1 MAEHTTHSLS
11 LSTTSHD
18 TALCVILPNTLCGNI
33 NQLRELYDKA
43 YELWPPHINLIYPF
57 VAPESLPRAQEQIQ
71 AHFKN
76 LLDLSKPKTVGLD
89 EAGLFSNRKTDTIFL
104 RESQDPSTS
113 YLVTLRSLA
122 LQALG
127 QSPSGC
133 NLHLTIGQPEDK
145 TLSARD
151 FLLAKAELL
160 PRLDFQV
167 GALAILIRER
177 MAGPESPCRMRLW
190 GTIEVTDSKDAW
202 RPVTPEYWT
211 CQTVPSVSDIPLEE
225 SHEDDG
231 HRESR
236 AVVRE
241 GSTYYYNSQ
250 LDKWAICSEVEQNNE
265 DATTVTVASYNVL
278 IDSEYPPARDR
289 ETLLLRTMLS
299 DSAMADILVLQ
310 EVSDDFLSYLLND
323 AEIQRRYPY
332 TSHAPPSQVDVGPLP
347 SLRNIVV
354 LSRWAFNW
362 RFVPFHRRHKGAVVA
377 LFGLNPS
384 SETSEEQNLVIA
396 GVHLTAGLTDG
407 SVAAKRTELQR
418 LTRYLKQN
426 YNTEPWVVAGDF
438 NITTSTY
445 TIDTAL
451 KDKSITSHTKATLAA
466 MEASISDAGLFDAWS
481 AARVEAADDMG
492 ADNVGELFEGE
503 DGATFDP
510 RNNAL
515 AAGTTGTSHN
525 RPQRYDRILVH
536 PRKTFRIAHFNH
548 FGQPQDIDGVHVV
561 ASDHN
566 GIRASL
572 EVLGKPDLPSGS
584 HDPLLD
590 LPFEHKRAIHNLSST
605 SDLKLVLEKHHMFPT
620 NDEIQRWQHAFSV
633 LKQAVLGVMDN
644 AVSASSDIPLVLV
657 PVGSYA
663 LGVWTSTSDVD
674 CLCIGTISSKTF
686 FKLVRQRLMRAENQG
701 IRILRRVEANS
712 GTMLELS
719 VHGIDFDLQYCPA
732 ARVVE
737 RLVQIYVQQD
747 NC

>member
-1 MAEHTTHSLS
+1 MADHIPQTSS

-18 TALCVILPNTLCGNI
+18 TALCVIPPNTLCGNI
-33 NQLRELYDKA
+33 DQLRELYDKA

-76 LLDLSKPKTVGLD
+76 LLDLSEPKTVSLD
-89 EAGLFSNRKTDTIFL
+89 EAGLFRNRKTDTIFL

-113 YLVTLRSLA
+113 HLVSLRFLA

-127 QSPSGC
+127 QSPSSC

-160 PRLDFQV
+160 PRLDFQI

-177 MAGPESPCRMRLW
+177 TAGPESPCRMRLW

-202 RPVTPEYWT
+202 RPVTPEYWI
-211 CQTVPSVSDIPLEE
+211 CPTVPNVSDVPLEE
-225 SHEDDG
+225 SHEDDS
-231 HRESR
+231 HMESK
-236 AVVRE
+236 ALVRE
-241 GSTYYYNSQ
+241 GLTYYYSSRLNG
-250 LDKWAICSEVEQNNE
+250 WTVCSEAKQNNE
-265 DATTVTVASYNVL
+265 DATMVTVASYNVL

-332 TSHAPPSQVDVGPLP
+332 TSHAPPSQADIGPLP

-354 LSRWAFNW
+354 LSRWAFSW

-377 LFGLNPS
+377 LFGLNPTS
-384 SETSEEQNLVIA
+384 DTSENQDLVVA

-418 LTRYLKQN
+418 LTRYLQQN
-426 YNTEPWVVAGDF
+426 YNTEPWIVAGDF

-451 KDKSITSHTKATLAA
+451 KDKSITSHTKATLAS
-466 MEASISDAGLFDAWS
+466 MEAAISDAGLFDAWS

-492 ADNVGELFEGE
+492 ADDVEELFEGE

-510 RNNAL
+510 RNNVL
-515 AAGTTGTSHN
+515 AAGITSTSHS
-525 RPQRYDRILVH
+525 RPQRYDRILIQ

-548 FGQPQDIDGVHVV
+548 FGQPQDINGAQAV
-561 ASDHN
+561 ASDHY

-572 EVLGKPDLPSGS
+572 EVLGKPELPGGF
-584 HDPLLD
+584 HDTLLD
-590 LPFEHKRAIHNLSST
+590 LPLEHKRAIQNLSST
-605 SDLKLVLEKHHMFPT
+605 SDLTLVLKKHHMFPT
-620 NDEIQRWQHAFSV
+620 NDEVQRWQHAFSV

-644 AVSASSDIPLVLV
+644 AASSSSDIPLVLV

-686 FKLVRQRLMRAENQG
+686 FKLVRQRLIRAENQG

-719 VHGIDFDLQYCPA
+719 VNGIDFDLQYCPA

-737 RLVQIYVQQD
+737 RLVQFSVLQN